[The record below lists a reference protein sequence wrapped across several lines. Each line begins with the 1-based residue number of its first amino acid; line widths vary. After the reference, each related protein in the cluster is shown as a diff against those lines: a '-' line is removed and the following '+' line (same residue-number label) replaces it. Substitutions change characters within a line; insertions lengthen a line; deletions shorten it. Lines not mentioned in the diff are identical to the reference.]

1 MNLISKATAA
11 NLLVYMYSQ
20 KKRKGSMRMQLD
32 MYSSTVY
39 IVNVVMWYQLRRN
52 KSEHP
57 IPFPMWPFG
66 ASLLFGASVAA
77 VSVAS
82 SAELSLPITKREKK

>member
-1 MNLISKATAA
+1 
-11 NLLVYMYSQ
+11 
-20 KKRKGSMRMQLD
+20 
-32 MYSSTVY
+32 
-39 IVNVVMWYQLRRN
+39 MWYQLGKN

>member
-1 MNLISKATAA
+1 MPLI
-11 NLLVYMYSQ
+11 LLVTCIHNKKKRKKQ
-20 KKRKGSMRMQLD
+20 KKREHANAARYVFI
-32 MYSSTVY
+32 YSTC
-39 IVNVVMWYQLRRN
+39 IVNVVMWYQLGKN

-82 SAELSLPITKREKK
+82 SAELSLPITKRGKK